1 MREIHTT
8 REWLDVNDMAAAAE
22 LTLEVLQLHAGR

>member
-8 REWLDVNDMAAAAE
+8 REWLDIKDMMAAVE
-22 LTLEVLQLHAGR
+22 LTLEVLKIHAGG